1 MMQGIL
7 FDMQRFCVHDGPG
20 IRTTIFF
27 KGCNLRCF
35 WCHNPESLQ
44 PNPEVQ
50 YLSMKCIGCGKCAA
64 CCPQG
69 CHGMLEGLHGF
80 ERAACQSCFAC
91 AAVCPAEALS
101 VVGKAWTVQQVLDIA
116 LRDAPFYRNSGG
128 GITCSG
134 GEPMLQHAFLRE
146 LLSQAKV
153 HGLHTAVDTAG
164 NVPFSWFEEVLP
176 YTDLFL
182 YDLKC
187 MDEDG
192 HARATGAG
200 NRLILENIRRL
211 SEAGAEIWVRIPV
224 IPGVN
229 DTADNMVRAA
239 QFLRPLKGVRL
250 VELLTFHRLGGGKYE
265 SIGRGFTAMD
275 LKPLSK
281 EEMQG
286 LSRPFGDIGIPVKVS

>member
-7 FDMQRFCVHDGPG
+7 FDIQRFCVHDGPG

-35 WCHNPESLQ
+35 WCHNPESIQ

-50 YLSMKCIGCGKCAA
+50 YLPMKCIGCGKCAA
-64 CCPQG
+64 CCPHG
-69 CHGMLEGLHGF
+69 CHSMREGLHGF
-80 ERAACQSCFAC
+80 DRAACRSCFAC

-101 VVGKAWTVQQVLDIA
+101 VVGKAWTVQQVLDTA

-146 LLSQAKV
+146 LLSRAKA

-187 MDEDG
+187 MDEG
-192 HARATGAG
+192 AHALATGAG
-200 NRLILENIRRL
+200 NRLILENIRQL
-211 SEAGAEIWVRIPV
+211 SQVGAAIWVRIPV

-229 DTADNMVRAA
+229 DTEDNMIRAA
-239 QFLRPLKGVRL
+239 QFLRPLKGVWL

-265 SIGRGFTAMD
+265 SIGRSFAAMD

>member
-7 FDMQRFCVHDGPG
+7 FDIQRFCVHDGPG

-35 WCHNPESLQ
+35 WCHNPESIQ

-50 YLSMKCIGCGKCAA
+50 YLPMKCIGCGKCTA
-64 CCPQG
+64 CCPHG
-69 CHGMLEGLHGF
+69 CHSMRDGLHSF
-80 ERAACQSCFAC
+80 DRAACRTCFAC

-101 VVGKAWTVQQVLDIA
+101 VVGKAWTVQQVLDTA

-128 GITCSG
+128 GVTCSG

-146 LLSQAKV
+146 LLSQAKA

-187 MDEDG
+187 MDEG
-192 HARATGAG
+192 AHALATGAG
-200 NRLILENIRRL
+200 NRLILENILQL
-211 SEAGAEIWVRIPV
+211 SQAGAAIWVRIPV

-229 DTADNMVRAA
+229 DTEDNMARAA

-265 SIGRGFTAMD
+265 SIGRSFEAMD

>member
-50 YLSMKCIGCGKCAA
+50 YLPMKCIGCGKCAA

-69 CHGMLEGLHGF
+69 CHGMQEGLHGF
-80 ERAACQSCFAC
+80 DRAACQSCFAC

-101 VVGKAWTVQQVLDIA
+101 VVGKAWTVQQVLDIV

-146 LLSQAKV
+146 LLFQAKA

-187 MDEDG
+187 IDEDG
-192 HARATGAG
+192 HVRATGAG
-200 NRLILENIRRL
+200 NRLILENIRQL
-211 SEAGAEIWVRIPV
+211 SNAGAALWVRIPV

-229 DTADNMVRAA
+229 DTADNMDRAA
-239 QFLRPLKGVRL
+239 QLLQPLKGVRL

-265 SIGRGFTAMD
+265 SIGRSFAAMD
-275 LKPLSK
+275 LQPLSK